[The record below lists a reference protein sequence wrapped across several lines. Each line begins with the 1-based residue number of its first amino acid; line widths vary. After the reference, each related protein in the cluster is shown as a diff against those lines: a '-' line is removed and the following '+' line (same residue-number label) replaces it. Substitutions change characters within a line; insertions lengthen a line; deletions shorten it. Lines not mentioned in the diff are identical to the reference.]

1 MNLENKVFLISGSIV
16 AVSAVSLFPAGS
28 IFVSGQS
35 LEKFIPLGAG
45 GILVYIISSLI
56 LLYLG
61 IELAVHTR
69 SYDFPFIRRILTKA
83 SLRGNLSNAMKHS
96 LFSAIVV
103 WLALIGIRNIF
114 SSFLKTLPFSF
125 CYSYNNIFHLLAV
138 NWSSSLFEEIA
149 FHLFLFNLFLLVFGF
164 IKLKYLRSFLAY
176 SLTAVAFSFYFI
188 PEMLGVL
195 SVPQIIKVPSSLIL
209 SLLVYNGTL
218 GAVLNILYRKEG
230 LESAVIAHFILNL
243 LLRM

>member
-1 MNLENKVFLISGSIV
+1 MSLENKVFLISGAIV
-16 AVSAVSLFPAGS
+16 VISAILLLPAGS

-35 LEKFIPLGAG
+35 LEKFIPLGAS

-61 IELAVHTR
+61 IKLAVYTR

-83 SLRGNLSNAMKHS
+83 SLRNNLLAALKHS
-96 LFSAIVV
+96 LFSAIIV
-103 WLALIGIRNIF
+103 WLAIIGIRNIF
-114 SSFLKTLPFSF
+114 SSFLKTLPCSF
-125 CYSYNNIFHLLAV
+125 YYSYNNIFHLLAV

-149 FHLFLFNLFLLVFGF
+149 FHLLLFNLFILIFSFV
-164 IKLKYLRSFLAY
+164 KLKYLRSFLAY
-176 SLTAVAFSFYFI
+176 LLTAVAFSFYFI

-195 SVPQIIKVPSSLIL
+195 SVPQIMEVPHSLTL
-209 SLLVYNGTL
+209 SLFVYNGTL
-218 GAVLNILYRKEG
+218 GVVLNILYRKEG
-230 LESAVIAHFILNL
+230 LESAVIAHFVLNL